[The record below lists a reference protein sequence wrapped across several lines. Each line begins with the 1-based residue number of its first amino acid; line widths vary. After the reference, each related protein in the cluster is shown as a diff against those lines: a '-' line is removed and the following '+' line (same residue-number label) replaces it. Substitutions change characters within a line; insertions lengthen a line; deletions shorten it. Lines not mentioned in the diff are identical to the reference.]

1 MLTGAGPGGESV
13 ASTSKVTGSAWAA
26 ATCIAD
32 NAATND
38 RQKARGKRCLNKLWT
53 KPLQSLANTRTGSDE
68 IPFTLPPLNLSVVD
82 CESTAR
88 TGCTVRLQIAFQASA
103 WQETS
108 PAERRRR
115 TPWCALPIVGRPV
128 QVLHLVPLAS
138 DSRSGG
144 NRALP
149 LSQSQAVPL
158 DLRTDAYISRR
169 GLPYMADKQRTRVN
183 CPFP

>member
-1 MLTGAGPGGESV
+1 MDEKLVPKLTVAAIGLPMLTGAGPGGESV

-88 TGCTVRLQIAFQASA
+88 TGCTVRLQIAFQAFSWRSA
-103 WQETS
+103 RQGASQRVARNVASGTTQKNSMVRPPYCGQTS
-108 PAERRRR
+108 PGVA
-115 TPWCALPIVGRPV
+115 PGAAC
-128 QVLHLVPLAS
+128 
-138 DSRSGG
+138 
-144 NRALP
+144 
-149 LSQSQAVPL
+149 
-158 DLRTDAYISRR
+158 
-169 GLPYMADKQRTRVN
+169 
-183 CPFP
+183 F